1 MWTDTPFRKI
11 FPKQENI
18 GNLGKFFLN
27 FPVSGKKF
35 PVFSRIFLEHFPEF
49 SHFRKKFS
57 CIFLN
62 FPGTFSYSGK
72 IFLLCGQKFDHQKQ
86 GNPGKSRKIRDFFS
100 YLGKLF
106 FTVILVVTS

>member
-27 FPVSGKKF
+27 FPVSGKIF
-35 PVFSRIFLEHFPEF
+35 PVFSQIFLEHFPEF
-49 SHFRKKFS
+49 SHFRKKIS
-57 CIFLN
+57 CIFLI

-100 YLGKLF
+100 YSGKLF
-106 FTVILVVTS
+106 FTVRVDSL

>member
-11 FPKQENI
+11 FPKREKV
-18 GNLGKFFLN
+18 GNLGK
-27 FPVSGKKF
+27 
-35 PVFSRIFLEHFPEF
+35 
-49 SHFRKKFS
+49 
-57 CIFLN
+57 IFLN

-86 GNPGKSRKIRDFFS
+86 ENPGKSRKIRDFFS

-106 FTVILVVTS
+106 FTVL